1 MGRLNGAV
9 GRMEMQVKNQMGGS
23 IRSDGQAQW
32 CSWKNGD
39 TQVNNQ
45 MGRLNSAVQKNGEMQ
60 VKDQMGRL
68 NSAMERCRLKIRW
81 AGSIVQLEEWRD
93 TG

>member
-45 MGRLNSAVQKNGEMQ
+45 MGRLNSAV
-60 VKDQMGRL
+60 GRV
-68 NSAMERCRLKIRW
+68 ERRMVNFRT
-81 AGSIVQLEEWRD
+81 GSIVQSEEWREACL
-93 TG
+93 G